1 MCQKQTILNHFRKV
15 GTISPLEA
23 RHVYGIERLASRIDE
38 LRQEGFNI
46 ATRMK
51 RDPMGK
57 RYAEYVLR
65 GYTAAAGYVAFQA
78 PTFKAAFATSVA
90 A

>member
-1 MCQKQTILNHFRKV
+1 MCQKQTILKHLRDM

-38 LRQEGFNI
+38 LRQEGYRI
-46 ATRMK
+46 TTSMK

-57 RYAEYVLR
+57 RYAEYRLVPTGVAMAFVGGNIGPAKMAPAEL
-65 GYTAAAGYVAFQA
+65 AA
-78 PTFKAAFATSVA
+78 
-90 A
+90 